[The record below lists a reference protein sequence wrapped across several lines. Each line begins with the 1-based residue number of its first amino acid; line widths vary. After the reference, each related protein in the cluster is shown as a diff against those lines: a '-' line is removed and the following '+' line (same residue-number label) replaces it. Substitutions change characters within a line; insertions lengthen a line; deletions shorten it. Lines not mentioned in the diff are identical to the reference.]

1 MSTQIKASF
10 DVSNWDE
17 HQFDVRAGAGKLTR
31 ANVSKAYS
39 GDIEGDSVTQWLMA
53 YAEDGTAT
61 FVGLERINGTIDG
74 RDGTLVLQ
82 HVGAFEGGAA
92 KAELTVVSLGREL
105 LTLGDHIIDADY
117 VRRRRQLV
125 MDVVDQVLAALPER
139 TMLLFE
145 DRRPRAERSWSGVT
159 ATAQ

>member
-10 DVSNWDE
+10 DVTNWDE

-31 ANVSKAYS
+31 ANVTKTYT
-39 GDIEGDSVTQWLMA
+39 GHIEGDSVTQWLMA

-74 RDGTLVLQ
+74 RQGTLVLQ

-92 KAELTVVSLGREL
+92 KAELSVLSGSCSGQLAGTTGGGDFIADPAGRV
-105 LTLGDHIIDADY
+105 TL
-117 VRRRRQLV
+117 
-125 MDVVDQVLAALPER
+125 DVTLP
-139 TMLLFE
+139 
-145 DRRPRAERSWSGVT
+145 
-159 ATAQ
+159 